1 MSRIEEHREVTG
13 IVLFFTAVVVMLFF
27 YLPVTLTG
35 VLGEFSKSF
44 FMGLFGFTAYAI
56 PVYLLYAAIDFFFEK
71 RAGVSRIR
79 VVSVILFLISIS
91 SLLALITM
99 DIAYISAIS
108 SEGEKV
114 VATKALDLLWRSG
127 SDASLI
133 QNSALAMKVIPGG
146 IIGGSIA
153 IGLHLVTGKAIGII
167 LLAVFLL
174 AQIVTV
180 FHISI
185 KRAAKQTVNMIGK
198 TAQKAYTRV
207 TAPVKNTNSYG
218 RPVSGTTVM
227 TYGQNPNPYPV
238 QRSASPFVDT
248 GRTKPVN
255 RYPAPSVGSDPFGS
269 NFPIDAA
276 TGFTDVERM
285 GLASGDENGRDTLN
299 FNGRDY
305 NTNEEHPTADFNYN
319 AEPKNAPIRMK
330 KQQKELTFLK
340 DCSNEDFYD
349 LTPQPL
355 SAPEPEEPLDEMPSE
370 VFDDDADGNDYDY
383 SRNVRTPYVDPSI
396 FGGTSVQA
404 EDSITI
410 NAADSV
416 EGYSETEGRM
426 FKTSRSSKP
435 AKTNTPVDFGD
446 QGNSSRAIDSTG
458 RAYQIRGYRPAP
470 TKLLAEDVKAIADPN
485 TNRELRESANK
496 LVETLAS
503 FGINDTKVI
512 NIIHGPSIT
521 RFELTIPAGVKVS
534 KVTQLKSDIML
545 AMAAISIRIE
555 APIPGKSAIGIELPN
570 KKATPVHL
578 RSLVETKEFKQS
590 EPLSVALGRD
600 IPGRPIY
607 CNLAKMPHLMIAGST
622 GSGKSV
628 CINSIL
634 SSILVHASPNDVRM
648 ILIDPKVVE
657 LSVYNGIPHL
667 ISPVITDCKKAA
679 GALNWAVA
687 EMQRRYKLF
696 EYAQVRDIKSFNAKC
711 DEHGESNNKI
721 PLILI
726 VIDELAELMMVASKE
741 VETYISR
748 LAALARAAGIH
759 LLIATQ
765 RPSVDV
771 ITGVIKANI
780 GSRIAFAVTSGVDS
794 RTILDQYGAEE
805 LLGKGDMLYSPM
817 TAPQPVRGQG
827 ALVEDEEVEAIV
839 SFLNSKYGSM
849 YDEQIIKDIE
859 IAAQEPEKGV
869 SSNASSDAGSSGS
882 GDNLFEEAVEIVLEN
897 GTASVSVLQRRLGVG
912 YPRAGKLIDE
922 LEKKHIIGPYEG
934 SKPRKVLITRTE
946 WLEIKAKGEENG
958 GM

>member
-1 MSRIEEHREVTG
+1 MNRAEEHREVTG
-13 IVLFFTAVVVMLFF
+13 IVLFFLAVAVMLFF

-35 VLGEFSKSF
+35 VLGEVSKSF

-56 PVYLLYAAIDFFFEK
+56 PIYLLYAAIDFFFEK

-91 SLLALITM
+91 SLLAIITM
-99 DIAYISAIS
+99 DMGYFKTIS
-108 SEGEKV
+108 SEGESV
-114 VATKALDLLWRSG
+114 VATKALGLLWSSG
-127 SDASLI
+127 ENAALI
-133 QNSALAMKVIPGG
+133 QNAAVTMKVIPGG
-146 IIGGSIA
+146 MIGGSIA
-153 IGLHLVTGKAIGII
+153 VALEIMTGKAAGII
-167 LLAVFLL
+167 LLVVFLI

-185 KRAAKQTVNMIGK
+185 KRAAKKTVNAINT
-198 TAQKAYTRV
+198 TARKAYTRV
-207 TAPVKNTNSYG
+207 TAPVKPSNNYA

-227 TYGQNPNPYPV
+227 TYGQPNGYPA
-238 QRSASPFVDT
+238 QRSATPFVNT
-248 GRTKPVN
+248 PAPRTKS
-255 RYPAPSVGSDPFGS
+255 RYPAPSVGNDPFGS
-269 NFPIDAA
+269 VFPIDSA
-276 TGFTDVERM
+276 TGFTDVEKM
-285 GLASGDENGRDTLN
+285 GLATPDDSNHDTLN
-299 FNGRDY
+299 YNGVDY
-305 NTNEEHPTADFNYN
+305 DTREEHPTADFNYN
-319 AEPKNAPIRMK
+319 AEPKSAPIRAAK
-330 KQQKELTFLK
+330 KQKELSFLK
-340 DCSNEDFYD
+340 GHDEDFID
-349 LTPQPL
+349 LTPEEVKI
-355 SAPEPEEPLDEMPSE
+355 PEPEEPLDDMPSE
-370 VFDDDADGNDYDY
+370 VLDEASNGSEYDY
-383 SRNVRTPYVDPSI
+383 SRRVRTPYVNASAISGLQPESPEE
-396 FGGTSVQA
+396 V
-404 EDSITI
+404 TI
-410 NAADSV
+410 NASDEV

-426 FKTSRSSKP
+426 FKESKP
-435 AKTNTPVDFGD
+435 SKTRETNTDVSFGD
-446 QGNSSRAIDSTG
+446 KGNSSRVIDRTG
-458 RAYQIRGYRPAP
+458 RAYQIRNYRPAS
-470 TKLLAEDVKAIADPN
+470 TDLLSRDDLTVKNKKIDNELKASARKLE
-485 TNRELRESANK
+485 
-496 LVETLAS
+496 ETLAS
-503 FGINDTKVI
+503 FGVKDVKVN

-521 RFELTIPAGVKVS
+521 RFELAVPAGVKVS
-534 KVTQLKSDIML
+534 RVTALKDDIML

-570 KKATPVHL
+570 KEATAVHL
-578 RSLVETKEFKQS
+578 RSLVETKEFRSS
-590 EPLSVALGRD
+590 EPLTVALGRN
-600 IPGRPIY
+600 IPGAPIY

-634 SSILVHASPNDVRM
+634 TSILVHASPNDVRM

-667 ISPVITDCKKAA
+667 ISPVITDCRKAA

-696 EYAQVRDIKSFNAKC
+696 EIAQVRDIKTFNAKC
-711 DEHGESNNKI
+711 VESGEPYNKI

-827 ALVEDEEVEAIV
+827 ALVEDSEVEKIV
-839 SFLNSKYGSM
+839 KFLNDKYGSM

-859 IAAQEPEKGV
+859 IAAQEPDKGG
-869 SSNASSDAGSSGS
+869 SSGGGSSSDSGSSGS

-897 GTASVSVLQRRLGVG
+897 GSASVSVLQRRLGVG

-946 WLEIKAKGEENG
+946 WLEIKAKGEEND
-958 GM
+958 